1 MGISAAKR
9 LFAALLVS
17 SIGLL
22 SACGGGTSS
31 STEGK
36 GGPSAAPAEPAADYA
51 ELSPDQLAEKIKA
64 EGAIVS
70 YGMPDTWANY
80 EEIWKTF
87 TEKYGI
93 THTDTDMSSA
103 EELAKFEAEKDKP
116 VADVGDVGITFGPTG
131 KSRSILTAHKNK
143 YWGEIPDWAKDPEG
157 YWCSEYTGS
166 ISFIVNTKKVTNVP
180 KSFADLLKP
189 EYKGK
194 VSIDDPMRS
203 AQAKAGV
210 LAAAFSRG
218 GDEANIQPG
227 IDFFKELFQAGNYK
241 PLEVNIAN
249 VQKGEIAVGIIWDFN
264 SLNWKDQLHMDEL
277 TVVIPTDGSVTIPYV
292 AVINKYAPHPYA
304 AKAFN
309 DFLFSDEAQIAYAKG
324 FARPIRNVKLPDEV
338 AKKLLPDSAYTASK
352 TIKDY
357 AKWDETASKAIPA
370 LWEEQVLPEQK

>member
-1 MGISAAKR
+1 MT
-9 LFAALLVS
+9 
-17 SIGLL
+17 LL
-22 SACGGGTSS
+22 SACGG
-31 STEGK
+31 STTGSTDGKEGSK
-36 GGPSAAPAEPAADYA
+36 AAPTEPAADYA
-51 ELSPDQLAEKIKA
+51 ELSPEQLAEKIKA

-131 KSRSILTAHKNK
+131 KSRGILTAHKNK
-143 YWGEIPDWAKDPEG
+143 YWDEIPDWAKDPEG

-166 ISFIVNTKKVTNVP
+166 ISFIVNTKKVLNVP

-194 VSIDDPMRS
+194 VSIDDPLRS

-227 IDFFKELFQAGNYK
+227 IDFFRELFQAGNYK

-264 SLNWKDQLHMDEL
+264 SLNWKDQLNMDEL
-277 TVVIPTDGSVTIPYV
+277 TVVIPSDGSVTIPYV
-292 AVINKYAPHPYA
+292 AVINKYAPHPYT

-324 FARPIRNVKLPDEV
+324 FARPIRNVKLPDDV
-338 AKKLLPDSAYTASK
+338 AKKLLPDSAYSASK